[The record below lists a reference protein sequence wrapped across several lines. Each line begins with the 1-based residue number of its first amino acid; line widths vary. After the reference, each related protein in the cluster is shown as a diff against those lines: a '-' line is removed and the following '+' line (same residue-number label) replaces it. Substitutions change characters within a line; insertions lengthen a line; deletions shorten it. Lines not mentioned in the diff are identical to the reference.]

1 MKEKRND
8 GLDEFMKVLD
18 SMAECAGKMIAVTK
32 EMIVLL
38 SSGKLQVNNNCVESI
53 PVKDESNPSNTVEQE
68 TQTSEAETSCTFE
81 EVRGIM
87 ASLSSKGKKV
97 EAKELLQKFGAKR
110 LSEVQEKDYAALA
123 SAAKA
128 VMNG

>member
-1 MKEKRND
+1 MKEKKNE
-8 GLDEFMKVLD
+8 LEEFMEVLD
-18 SMAECAGKMIAVTK
+18 SMAECAGKMIAVAK

-38 SSGKLQVNNNCVESI
+38 SSGKLQVNNNCIESI
-53 PVKDESNPSNTVEQE
+53 PVKDESNHSNTVEQE
-68 TQTSEAETSCTFE
+68 TQTSEALTSCTFE